1 MKKIKL
7 VLVLAACLF
16 GLTACGEKKAVDEAV
31 KLDLVDRSMS
41 MIYGGFSDG
50 TINNEINACG
60 DARKAAEMF
69 EEQADNVEGVAV
81 VAAAD
86 SYNRAV
92 AEIGDFVSID
102 GFDLAEIQMLAMT
115 GDYETAE
122 KMLNEFLANIPVEY
136 DTAGEKIIVSV
147 PCKFENKSATMEF
160 IYKDDYSHTFTSSAT
175 NIDYTFGEKMAK
187 AGLNTLLGMGTVFAV
202 LILIFGI
209 ISLFNFIPKIE
220 AALKKKDAQPAA
232 TSVDNAITQIV
243 ESEEL
248 SDDLELVAVISAAIA
263 AYEGSASTD
272 GYVVRS
278 IRRVDNGSKW
288 QRAL

>member
-7 VLVLAACLF
+7 VLVLVACLF
-16 GLTACGEKKAVDEAV
+16 GLTACGNTKPVDAAKAEELCTLSSQLCQYVWANPESELRVA
-31 KLDLVDRSMS
+31 
-41 MIYGGFSDG
+41 YE
-50 TINNEINACG
+50 NEGASI
-60 DARKAAEMF
+60 AAEYA
-69 EEQADNVEGVAV
+69 EEWFDYNGLKAEGYGV
-81 VAAAD
+81 VAALD
-86 SYNRAV
+86 SYDMATD
-92 AEIGDFVSID
+92 EIGSIVSIN
-102 GFDLAEIQMLAMT
+102 GSSAQ
-115 GDYETAE
+115 
-122 KMLNEFLANIPVEY
+122 Y
-136 DTAGEKIIVSV
+136 DSSGEKIIVTLNCSFV
-147 PCKFENKSATMEF
+147 ERDADVEF
-160 IYKDDYSHTFTSSAT
+160 IYKDDLFKTFTSSAT
-175 NIDYTFGEKMAK
+175 NINYTFGEKMAK

-248 SDDLELVAVISAAIA
+248 TDDLELVAVISAAIA

>member
-16 GLTACGEKKAVDEAV
+16 GLTACGSKEQVDSDVASTLAQNSVTVIENVYNSLDADTKAELVSEGGEGVEYIFENYFGMKVDGNGMVSAFDSYLRATDEIGP
-31 KLDLVDRSMS
+31 LVS
-41 MIYGGFSDG
+41 
-50 TINNEINACG
+50 INNC
-60 DARKAAEMF
+60 
-69 EEQADNVEGVAV
+69 
-81 VAAAD
+81 
-86 SYNRAV
+86 
-92 AEIGDFVSID
+92 
-102 GFDLAEIQMLAMT
+102 
-115 GDYETAE
+115 TA
-122 KMLNEFLANIPVEY
+122 EY
-136 DTAGEKIIVSV
+136 DTSGDKIIVTVNST
-147 PCKFENKSATMEF
+147 FANKDADIEF
-160 IYKDDYSHTFTSSAT
+160 IYKRDLYHTLTSSAT
-175 NIDYTFGEKMAK
+175 NVNYTFGEKMAK
-187 AGLNTLLGMGTVFAV
+187 AGLNTLLGMGTVFVV

-220 AALKKKDAQPAA
+220 AAFKKKDAQPAA

-248 SDDLELVAVISAAIA
+248 TDDLELVAVISAAIA

-278 IRRVDNGSKW
+278 IRRVDNGSRW